1 MTHNK
6 NITKQVSLYELEL
19 IIPQEFAFKNSFKL
33 TFLCCLFNNSI
44 IFVFYFYRHKQ
55 FARYGT
61 FRC

>member
-19 IIPQEFAFKNSFKL
+19 MIPQEFAFKNSSNL
-33 TFLCCLFNNSI
+33 TLLRCLFNNRI
-44 IFVFYFYRHKQ
+44 VFVLYFYRHKQ